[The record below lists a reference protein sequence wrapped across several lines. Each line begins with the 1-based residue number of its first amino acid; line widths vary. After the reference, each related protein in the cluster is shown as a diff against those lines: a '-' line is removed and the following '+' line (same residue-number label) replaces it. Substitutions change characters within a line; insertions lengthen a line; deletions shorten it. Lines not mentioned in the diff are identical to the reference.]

1 MFRLSSCFNLP
12 NNSTLSNSILLGA
25 RQILMF
31 PTLDIFKG
39 HHQRFLKGYP
49 WLYANEIAQSAET
62 KNLSPGQCVYLSFQG
77 TRVATGY
84 YNRHSLIAVRALSR
98 DIHESINVDFFS
110 KRLQSAK
117 ALRECFYAKPYYRLI
132 HAEADGLPG
141 LIVDRFDHVFVLQIN
156 TQGMEM
162 LKPLLIQALQSVF
175 RVSTLYL
182 KQDSAIRTLEA
193 LPLLEPE
200 IIGEPIQTLTVIENA
215 ARFEIDLSAAQKTG
229 WFYDHQENRSLLG
242 QLAKQKTVIDYFCY
256 SGGFSLQAALQ
267 GATAV
272 IGVDRSETAV
282 KNATRA
288 AELNGVADR
297 TTFVCRDVF
306 NDMDERIAKKEHFD
320 IVILDPPAFVKS
332 KKDLAVGLKGYEK
345 LLTKACQLVAKNG
358 LLFIAS
364 CSYHVKITD
373 LHQCLSHAL
382 GKLGR
387 EGRIVRTVGAGFDH
401 PKHPF
406 LEESDYLKGFLVALV

>member
-1 MFRLSSCFNLP
+1 
-12 NNSTLSNSILLGA
+12 
-25 RQILMF
+25 MF
-31 PTLDIFKG
+31 PILDILKG

-77 TRVATGY
+77 MRVATGY
-84 YNRHSLIAVRALSR
+84 YNRHSLIAVRVLSR
-98 DIHESINVDFFS
+98 NIHEPIDVDFFS
-110 KRLQSAK
+110 KRFQNAK
-117 ALRECFYAKPYYRLI
+117 ALRNRFYPKPYYRLI

-141 LIVDRFDHVFVLQIN
+141 LIIDRFDSVFVLQIN

-162 LKPLLIQALQSVF
+162 LKPLLIEALQTVF
-175 RVSTLYL
+175 QVSTLYL
-182 KQDSAIRTLEA
+182 KQDSAIRTLET

-200 IIGEPIQTLTVIENA
+200 MIGDPIQTLTVIENA
-215 ARFEIDLSAAQKTG
+215 VRFDIELSAAQKTG
-229 WFYDHQENRSLLG
+229 WFYDHQENRLMLG

-267 GATAV
+267 GAISV
-272 IGVDRSETAV
+272 IGVDRSETAL
-282 KNATRA
+282 KNATHA

-297 TTFVCRDVF
+297 ATFICRDVF
-306 NDMDERIAKKEHFD
+306 DDLNDRIAKQEYFD
-320 IVILDPPAFVKS
+320 IVMLDPPAFVKS

-387 EGRIVRTVGAGFDH
+387 EGRIVRTVGAGPDH